1 MLSHNTLTINDNHY
15 PASVPRKKE
24 FINIHSA
31 RQLEDTRA
39 IYAFADDVVPK
50 HLIKMHAIMVGKSGR
65 AYDRQVTAY
74 MTEAAVIGGLC
85 YSVFYVFQV
94 IFMIF
99 GKPFKEL
106 ELAVSF

>member
-24 FINIHSA
+24 FINIHSS
-31 RQLEDTRA
+31 RQLEDSRA
-39 IYAFADDVVPK
+39 FYAFAYDVVPK
-50 HLIKMHAIMVGKSGR
+50 HLIKMHEIMAGKSGR
-65 AYDRQVTAY
+65 AYARQVTAY